1 MNVTFTFEKILA
13 AFVDPKIRGVA
24 SKGGTRSGKTWATL
38 QMLHLLALNN
48 PQPLVISC
56 VAATFPMVKRGM
68 LRDFKA
74 MVAAEGYWDE
84 NKFRKKCV
92 HLGACLQRSVNQIV
106 TVTTCFT
113 V

>member
-1 MNVTFTFEKILA
+1 MNVTFTFEKLLA

-38 QMLHLLALNN
+38 QMLHILALNN

-84 NKFRKKCV
+84 NKFNKTE
-92 HLGACLQRSVNQIV
+92 S
-106 TVTTCFT
+106 T
-113 V
+113 